1 MILSMVN
8 GDPQSDAS
16 GDVHRG
22 SDEGSDS
29 PADASESFVIVT
41 NSR

>member
-22 SDEGSDS
+22 SDEGSDC
-29 PADASESFVIVT
+29 PADAGDSFVLVK
-41 NSR
+41 